1 MTLFSKGNRVCHVVH
16 CRTEKEENRD
26 ARDERRSCLETI
38 VNWGFIYR
46 INESTIFV
54 TFFAL
59 MLAVTEVG
67 FRLGRKFEPNNP
79 EKTKSLVATIVAAM
93 LAILGLLLGFTMSMA
108 VTRFEA
114 RKQLVLDE
122 ANAIETSRLR
132 TELLPAP
139 EGTEIASILREYINV
154 RVQYGTA
161 GTDPTRLGDL
171 RTQTFHLQ
179 EEFWERAVAYGQ
191 KDPNPVRAG
200 LLLQSLNQ
208 SIDLESARRM
218 AFQNHVPESVI
229 YVNGI
234 VGILAAV
241 LVGYA
246 FGLNLR
252 RQVFSMWVLALAITL
267 VLVLIIDLDRP
278 RGGFIRV
285 SQQPMIDLQHGP

>member
-1 MTLFSKGNRVCHVVH
+1 
-16 CRTEKEENRD
+16 
-26 ARDERRSCLETI
+26 

-46 INESTIFV
+46 INEVIIFV

-79 EKTKSLVATIVAAM
+79 EKTKSLVATVVAAI

-139 EGTEIASILREYINV
+139 EGTEIATILREYINV

-161 GTDPTRLGDL
+161 GTDPTRLEGL
-171 RTQTFHLQ
+171 RTQTLHLQ
-179 EEFWERAVAYGQ
+179 EEFWKRAVAYGQ

-252 RQVFSMWVLALAITL
+252 RQLFSMCVLALAITL
-267 VLVLIIDLDRP
+267 VLALIIDVDRP